1 MGAQFTGFAGDQ
13 NLTPNLDK
21 LAYEN
26 ISFTNLYSNGTRS
39 VRGLAALS
47 CGTLPIAGNEVLKT
61 YTFKKKRL
69 FQKTISL
76 SFRT

>member
-26 ISFTNLYSNGTRS
+26 ISFTKLFSNGTRS

-47 CGTLPIAGNEVLKT
+47 SGTLPIAGNEVLKEINL
-61 YTFKKKRL
+61 KKIILQLQL
-69 FQKTISL
+69 F
-76 SFRT
+76 